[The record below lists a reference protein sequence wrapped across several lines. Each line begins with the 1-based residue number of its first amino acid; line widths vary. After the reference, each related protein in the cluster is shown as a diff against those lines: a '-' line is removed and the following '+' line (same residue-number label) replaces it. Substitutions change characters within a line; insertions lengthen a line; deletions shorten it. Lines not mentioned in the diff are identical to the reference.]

1 MIELVEM
8 VKSFHIHVSVVIKF
22 YYFTIVLKLSETDA
36 FQECFVHGDVF
47 IFYATVTVTAFDLL
61 W

>member
-1 MIELVEM
+1 MIELVEL

-22 YYFTIVLKLSETDA
+22 YYFTIVLKLSEMDA
-36 FQECFVHGDVF
+36 FQECYGS
-47 IFYATVTVTAFDLL
+47 